1 MPKKPLR
8 NFPREQPGIPWPS
21 LQASQED
28 RSYVPIPES
37 PLARRWRLMRA
48 SFDLLLLDMGLAS
61 LKGSMLGIFLCS
73 VILSFITLY
82 ASGFCWLVGWHWQL
96 ATAGV
101 VLSLLLLG
109 LDLTLLIIAGIALW
123 LSFRTM
129 LTHPVL
135 VLYFIGG
142 GIALR
147 AILELLPSGNPF
159 RGITRHRRKS
169 RRRQRTT
176 GHRTDAGTNPSDTS
190 ISR

>member
-1 MPKKPLR
+1 
-8 NFPREQPGIPWPS
+8 
-21 LQASQED
+21 
-28 RSYVPIPES
+28 
-37 PLARRWRLMRA
+37 MRA
-48 SFDLLLLDMGLAS
+48 SFDLLLLDIGLAS
-61 LKGSMLGIFLCS
+61 LKGSMLGIFLCA
-73 VILSFITLY
+73 VILSFISLY

-96 ATAGV
+96 ATAGI

-135 VLYFIGG
+135 VLYFIGS

-147 AILELLPSGNPF
+147 GILELLPRENPF
-159 RGITRHRRKS
+159 HGITRHQRRS
-169 RRRQRTT
+169 RRRQRRTE
-176 GHRTDAGTNPSDTS
+176 HRTDAGTKSSDTS